1 MQIKAKEA
9 SCTGEAGG
17 LKEGNYL
24 NMCRQGRYVYVQ
36 ARGKAMADFHN

>member
-9 SCTGEAGG
+9 WEAGG